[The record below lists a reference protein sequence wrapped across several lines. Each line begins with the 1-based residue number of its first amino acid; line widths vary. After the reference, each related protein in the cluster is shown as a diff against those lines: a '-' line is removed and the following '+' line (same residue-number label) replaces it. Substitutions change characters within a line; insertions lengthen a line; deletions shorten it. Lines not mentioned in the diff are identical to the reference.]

1 MTDAAAKTP
10 NIRWRVAALLFFATV
25 INYVDRQTL
34 SVLAVQISDEFG
46 LSNIEYSQILQGF
59 LICYSGMYIVWGLLI
74 DRWGTRV
81 ALAVAM
87 VWWSLANMLH
97 GVARGA
103 LTLGLF
109 RALLGAGE
117 AGNFLAAEK
126 AVSEWFPPKER
137 GFANGLVNAAAATG
151 AIVAP
156 LLIVWIYRSYG
167 WRAAFVITGAAGFVW
182 LVFWMRLYWTPDE
195 HPRVT
200 EDERQ
205 MIAREAAFNRRETKI
220 RWRDLFKFPQTWGLF
235 LTRVVADPVWW
246 FYLFWLPK
254 YLQEDRGFTIEMV
267 ALTSWIPYLT
277 ADIGSM
283 LGGYASGRLIK
294 AGLSP
299 VKARSRVMLFSA
311 LLMPLGMVVAWT
323 ESNVI
328 AVAAICLIT
337 FAHMSWK
344 TNQMTMTNDIYP
356 TAIVGSVSGLV
367 GLGSSLSSVLATGA
381 VGYVVEHYSYATIFV
396 VMSFLHPAAYL
407 LLRALVKGGIDEDQ
421 AQPREALAR

>member
-1 MTDAAAKTP
+1 MAARRIP

-25 INYVDRQTL
+25 INYIDRQTL
-34 SVLAVQISDEFG
+34 SVLAVQISDELS
-46 LSNIEYSQILQGF
+46 LSNIEYSQILQAF
-59 LICYSGMYIVWGLLI
+59 LLCYSFMYIVWGVLI

-97 GVARGA
+97 GFARGGVS
-103 LTLGLF
+103 LGVL

-126 AVSEWFPPKER
+126 AISEWFPPKER

-156 LLIVWIYRSYG
+156 IFIVWIYTVWG
-167 WRAAFVITGAAGFVW
+167 WRTAFVVTGVFGFVW
-182 LVFWMRLYWTPDE
+182 LAVWLRIYWVPEE

-200 EDERQ
+200 DEERSL
-205 MIAREAAFNRRETKI
+205 IEREAAFNRRATKV
-220 RWRDLFKFPQTWGLF
+220 RWRDLFGFQQTWGLF

-254 YLQEDRGFTIEMV
+254 YLQEERGFSIEMV
-267 ALTSWIPYLT
+267 ALTSWIPFLT
-277 ADIGSM
+277 ADLGSM
-283 LGGYASGRLIK
+283 LGGYVSGRMVK
-294 AGLSP
+294 AGVP
-299 VKARSRVMLFSA
+299 AVEARKRVMLVSA
-311 LLMPLGMVVAWT
+311 LLMPIGMVVAFV

-328 AVAAICLIT
+328 AIIAICLIT

-367 GLGSSLSSVLATGA
+367 GLGSSLSSVLATGLT
-381 VGYVVEHYSYATIFV
+381 GFVVEHYSYATIFV
-396 VMSFLHPAAYL
+396 VMSFLHPLAYL
-407 LLRALVKGGIDEDQ
+407 VLRAMVRGGIDERQ
-421 AQPREALAR
+421 AMREEALAR

>member
-1 MTDAAAKTP
+1 MAEDVSKTP

-46 LSNIEYSQILQGF
+46 LSNIEYSNILQAF
-59 LICYSGMYIVWGLLI
+59 LICYSFMYVVWGVLI

-97 GVARGA
+97 GAARGA
-103 LTLGLF
+103 LSLGLL
-109 RALLGAGE
+109 RAFLGAGE

-126 AVSEWFPPKER
+126 AISEWFPPKER

-151 AIVAP
+151 AIIAP
-156 LLIVWIYRSYG
+156 IFIVWIYSVWG
-167 WRAAFVITGAAGFVW
+167 WRTAFVVTGASGFVW
-182 LVFWMRLYWTPDE
+182 MYFWLRLYWVPDR

-200 EDERQ
+200 DEERD
-205 MIAREAAFNRRETKI
+205 MIAREAAFNRRETKV
-220 RWRDLFKFPQTWGLF
+220 RWRDLFAFRQTWGLF

-254 YLQEDRGFTIEMV
+254 YLQEERGFTIELV
-267 ALTSWIPYLT
+267 ALTSWIPFLT

-294 AGLSP
+294 GGLSA
-299 VKARSRVMLFSA
+299 VEARKRVMLLSA
-311 LLMPLGMVVAWT
+311 LLMPLGMVVAWV
-323 ESNVI
+323 ESNVVAI
-328 AVAAICLIT
+328 AAICLIT

-367 GLGSSLSSVLATGA
+367 GLGSSLSSVLATGLT
-381 VGYVVEHYSYATIFV
+381 GFVVEHYSYATIFI
-396 VMSFLHPAAYL
+396 VMSFLHPVAYL
-407 LLRALVKGGIDEDQ
+407 ILRALVSGGIDETQ
-421 AQPREALAR
+421 ARAGEALAA

>member
-1 MTDAAAKTP
+1 MTQDGSKTP

-25 INYVDRQTL
+25 INYIDRQTL
-34 SVLAVQISDEFG
+34 SVLAVQISSELE
-46 LSNIEYSQILQGF
+46 LSNIDYAQILQAF
-59 LICYSGMYIVWGLLI
+59 LICYSFMYIVWGVLI

-103 LTLGLF
+103 VSLGVL
-109 RALLGAGE
+109 RGLLGAGE

-126 AVSEWFPPKER
+126 AISEWFPPKER

-151 AIVAP
+151 AIIAP
-156 LLIVWIYRSYG
+156 LLIVWIYSVWG
-167 WRAAFVITGAAGFVW
+167 WRTAFVVTGASGFVW
-182 LVFWMRLYWTPDE
+182 MLFWLRLYWVPDR
-195 HPRVT
+195 HPHVT
-200 EDERQ
+200 AEERS
-205 MIAREAAFNRRETKI
+205 MIETEAAFNRRETKV
-220 RWRDLFKFPQTWGLF
+220 RWRDLFAFKQTWGLF

-254 YLQEDRGFTIEMV
+254 YLQEERGFSIEMV
-267 ALTSWIPYLT
+267 ALTAWIPFLT
-277 ADIGSM
+277 ADVGSM
-283 LGGYASGRLIK
+283 LGGYVSGHLIK
-294 AGLSP
+294 NGMPP
-299 VKARSRVMLFSA
+299 VEARKRVMLVSA
-311 LLMPLGMVVAWT
+311 MLMPVGMVVAFV
-323 ESNVI
+323 ESNV
-328 AVAAICLIT
+328 VAIVAICLIT

-367 GLGSSLSSVLATGA
+367 GLGSSLSSVFATGLT
-381 VGYVVEHYSYATIFV
+381 GYVVESYSYATIFI

-407 LLRALVKGGIDEDQ
+407 LLQALVDGGIDEDR
-421 AQPREALAR
+421 ARAGEAVAV

>member
-1 MTDAAAKTP
+1 MPAARIS

-25 INYVDRQTL
+25 INYIDRQTL
-34 SVLAVQISDEFG
+34 SVLAVQISAEFG
-46 LSNIEYSQILQGF
+46 LSNIEYANILQAF
-59 LICYSGMYIVWGLLI
+59 LICYSFMYVVWGVLI
-74 DRWGTRV
+74 DRWGTRI

-97 GVARGA
+97 GLAGGA
-103 LTLGLF
+103 FGLGVL

-126 AVSEWFPPKER
+126 AISEWFPPKER

-151 AIVAP
+151 AIIAP
-156 LLIVWIYRSYG
+156 ILIVWIYGVWG
-167 WRAAFVITGAAGFVW
+167 WRTAFVITGASGFLW
-182 LVFWMRLYWTPDE
+182 LAFWLRLYWVPGK

-200 EDERQ
+200 DNERE
-205 MIAREAAFNRRETKI
+205 MIEREAAFNLRATKV
-220 RWRDLFKFPQTWGLF
+220 RWLDLFAFKQTWGLF

-254 YLQEDRGFTIEMV
+254 YLQEERGFTIELV
-267 ALTSWIPYLT
+267 ALTSWIPFLT

-283 LGGYASGRLIK
+283 LGGYASGQLIK
-294 AGLSP
+294 RGVPA
-299 VKARSRVMLFSA
+299 VAARKRVMLFSA
-311 LLMPLGMVVAWT
+311 LLMPLGMIVAFV
-323 ESNVI
+323 ESNV
-328 AVAAICLIT
+328 VAILAICVIT

-367 GLGSSLSSVLATGA
+367 GLGSSLSSVLATGMT
-381 VGYVVEHYSYATIFV
+381 GFVVEHYSYATIFI
-396 VMSFLHPAAYL
+396 VMSFLHPVAYL
-407 LLRALVKGGIDEDQ
+407 LLQALVRGGIDEDL
-421 AQPREALAR
+421 PSSGEALAA

>member
-1 MTDAAAKTP
+1 MAGEAGTTK
-10 NIRWRVAALLFFATV
+10 NVRWRVAALLFFATV
-25 INYVDRQTL
+25 INYIDRQTL
-34 SVLAVQISDEFG
+34 SVLAVQISDELA
-46 LSNIEYSQILQGF
+46 LSNITYARVLQGF
-59 LICYSGMYIVWGLLI
+59 LICYSVMYVVWGLLI
-74 DRWGTRV
+74 DKWGTRV

-87 VWWSLANMLH
+87 VWWSLANMAH
-97 GVARGA
+97 AFARGA
-103 LTLGLF
+103 LGLGVF

-126 AVSEWFPPKER
+126 AISEWFPPRER

-151 AIVAP
+151 AIIAP
-156 LLIVWIYRSYG
+156 LLIVWIYTNYG
-167 WRAAFVITGAAGFVW
+167 WRMAFVLTGASGFVW
-182 LVFWMRLYWTPDE
+182 LVFWLRLYWTPE
-195 HPRVT
+195 KHPRVT
-200 EDERQ
+200 DAERD
-205 MIAREAAFNRRETKI
+205 MIAREAAFNLRETKI

-254 YLQEDRGFTIEMV
+254 YLQDERGFSIELV
-267 ALTSWIPYLT
+267 ALTSWIPFLT
-277 ADIGSM
+277 ADVGSM
-283 LGGYASGRLIK
+283 LGGYLSGRFVK
-294 AGLSP
+294 GGLSP
-299 VKARSRVMLFSA
+299 VEARKRVMLFSA
-311 LLMPLGMVVAWT
+311 LLMPLGMLVAWT
-323 ESNVI
+323 ESSVV

-407 LLRALVKGGIDEDQ
+407 LLRALVKGGIEGER
-421 AQPREALAR
+421 AQPLEAPVR

>member
-1 MTDAAAKTP
+1 MAPEAGRTK
-10 NIRWRVAALLFFATV
+10 NIRWRIATLLFFATV
-25 INYVDRQTL
+25 INYIDRQTL
-34 SVLAVQISDEFG
+34 SVLAVQLSDEFG

-59 LICYSGMYIVWGLLI
+59 LICYSIMYVVWGVLI

-87 VWWSLANMLH
+87 VWWSLANILH
-97 GVARGA
+97 GAARGA
-103 LTLGLF
+103 FGLGVF

-126 AVSEWFPPKER
+126 AISEWFPPKER

-151 AIVAP
+151 AILAP
-156 LLIVWIYRSYG
+156 LLIVWIYRAYG
-167 WRAAFVITGAAGFVW
+167 WRAAFVLTGASGFVW
-182 LVFWMRLYWTPDE
+182 MLFWLRIYWIPDE

-200 EDERQ
+200 HEERD
-205 MIAREAAFNRRETKI
+205 MIVREAAFNRRETKI
-220 RWRDLFKFPQTWGLF
+220 RWRDLFKFRQTWGLF

-254 YLQEDRGFTIEMV
+254 YLQEERGFSIELV
-267 ALTSWIPYLT
+267 ALTAWIPFLT
-277 ADIGSM
+277 ADIGSI
-283 LGGYASGRLIK
+283 LGGYVSGRLIK
-294 AGLSP
+294 SGLTP
-299 VKARSRVMLFSA
+299 VKARNRVMLGSA
-311 LLMPLGMVVAWT
+311 LLMPLGMVVACT
-323 ESNVI
+323 ESSVV

-381 VGYVVEHYSYATIFV
+381 VGFVVEYYSYATIFV
-396 VMSFLHPAAYL
+396 VMSFLHPAAYVL
-407 LLRALVKGGIDEDQ
+407 LHALVKGGIDEGR
-421 AQPREALAR
+421 AHPGEAFAG

>member
-1 MTDAAAKTP
+1 MTAADKRTP
-10 NIRWRVAALLFFATV
+10 NLRWRVAALLFFATV

-34 SVLAVQISDEFG
+34 SVLAVQISEEFN

-59 LICYSGMYIVWGLLI
+59 LICYSGMYIVWGLMI

-97 GVARGA
+97 GAASGA
-103 LTLGLF
+103 LSLGAF

-126 AVSEWFPPKER
+126 AISEWFPPKER

-151 AIVAP
+151 AIIAP
-156 LLIVWIYRSYG
+156 ILIVWIYSNYG
-167 WRAAFVITGAAGFVW
+167 WRAAFVITGASGFFW
-182 LVFWMRLYWTPDE
+182 LIFWLRLYWIPDR

-200 EDERQ
+200 DEERE
-205 MIAREAAFNRRETKI
+205 MIVREAAFNRRETKI

-254 YLQEDRGFTIEMV
+254 YLQEERGFSIELV
-267 ALTSWIPYLT
+267 ALTAWMPFLS

-283 LGGYASGRLIK
+283 LGGYVSGRLIK
-294 AGLSP
+294 SGLTP
-299 VKARSRVMLFSA
+299 VAARKRVMLFSA

-323 ESNVI
+323 ESSVVAI
-328 AVAAICLIT
+328 AAICLIT

-381 VGYVVEHYSYATIFV
+381 VGYVVEHYSYATIFI
-396 VMSFLHPAAYL
+396 VMSFLHPLAYL
-407 LLRALVKGGIDEDQ
+407 LLRALIKGGIDEDR
-421 AQPREALAR
+421 AQPLEAAPA